1 MRAAARPRR
10 SEATRGRI
18 TCAVL
23 DMLQEALPRM
33 SAARVAVMKTQIIA
47 SVLSV
52 R

>member
-1 MRAAARPRR
+1 
-10 SEATRGRI
+10 
-18 TCAVL
+18 
-23 DMLQEALPRM
+23 MLQEALPRM